1 MKYTL
6 IILMCMMIG
15 GCQFAG
21 TIFTG
26 VRKVTTILMDDRS
39 FSDDVTDTKLNIAL
53 RDAYID
59 IDPKLGLDIEVT
71 VFEGAVLLT
80 GAIPDMEMIQKI
92 IETTWKH
99 PDTKRVYNYI
109 RLSDVPSIDVVN
121 QDAAISGALR
131 TQITFAKSIKSSNY
145 KLVMENGVVYIMGL
159 SENTEELQRVITLVK
174 DMEGVSKVVTLT
186 RMMSENEL

>member
-1 MKYTL
+1 MKHAL
-6 IILMCMMIG
+6 IILMCVMIG

-26 VRKVTTILMDDRS
+26 MRKVTTILMDDRS
-39 FSDDVTDTKLNIAL
+39 LSDDVTDTKLNIAL

-80 GAIPDMEMIQKI
+80 GAIPDMDIIQKI
-92 IETTWKH
+92 IEVTWQH
-99 PDTKRVYNYI
+99 PDTQRVYNYI
-109 RLSDVPSIDVVN
+109 RLSDVPSIDIVN

-131 TQITFAKSIKSSNY
+131 TQIMFAQSVKSSNY

-159 SENTEELQRVITLVK
+159 SENTEELQRVVTIVK
-174 DMEGVSKVVTLT
+174 EMEGVSKVVTLT
-186 RMMSENEL
+186 RMMSEDNL